1 MRKSLRHD
9 HGKPSRLYRPA
20 EPSASIGGYLLCAH
34 GRSLRQE
41 IGRAVFQQLYPNS
54 QPYWGKP
61 EDQILLEPARLNGEK
76 PSFAFDEHPKSINTI
91 KSETISNAVFKLLG
105 LTERANYETVFI
117 GEKYQNQQYFHNI
130 IPNNKGILVN
140 QAETELRF
148 DLNPNEDF
156 LARQLNHAKSAIITD
171 RPINLNLL
179 KQLKPKISFLFYF
192 VNDASGVEFCKSV
205 IGLGIPIM
213 LVSKLP
219 QDKIND
225 LKIHYYD
232 LAKIDKIPEIS
243 AEDSARIKSLPIDKL
258 RIKTNKIYT
267 FEQKHFYSTP
277 DYKNDHP
284 CIIPNFKPV
293 TSGSEAELDEVLTDF
308 QFTKLIKVLD

>member
-1 MRKSLRHD
+1 MEFISRYALSCGSKIDVPYIYEKFFPLPIEKFITFHPVSKPAKTYDYFADVIEDLYPVLETHGIKIIQIGAAAD
-9 HGKPSRLYRPA
+9 HKFERCVKVCGMTTVNQVAYIVR
-20 EPSASIGGYLLCAH
+20 
-34 GRSLRQE
+34 RSLLHLSADTFSAHMA
-41 IGRAVFQQLYPNS
+41 GAFDKKLVALYSSNYIQNS

-192 VNDASGVEFCKSV
+192 VSSDNHTRTSV
-205 IGLGIPIM
+205 
-213 LVSKLP
+213 
-219 QDKIND
+219 
-225 LKIHYYD
+225 
-232 LAKIDKIPEIS
+232 
-243 AEDSARIKSLPIDKL
+243 
-258 RIKTNKIYT
+258 
-267 FEQKHFYSTP
+267 
-277 DYKNDHP
+277 
-284 CIIPNFKPV
+284 
-293 TSGSEAELDEVLTDF
+293 
-308 QFTKLIKVLD
+308 